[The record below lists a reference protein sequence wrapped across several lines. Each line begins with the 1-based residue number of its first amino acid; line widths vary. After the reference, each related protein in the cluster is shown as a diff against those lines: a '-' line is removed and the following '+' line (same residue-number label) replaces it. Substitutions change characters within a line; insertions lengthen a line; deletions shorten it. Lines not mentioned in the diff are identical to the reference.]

1 MKLTKSVAEHTPLPQ
16 NGQVILWDDDVKGF
30 GLRLT
35 SGSRTYI
42 VQARVKGI
50 SRRISLGRHG
60 VLTVQEARKR
70 AQQELAKMGQGK
82 DPVVEKKRSDAYGK
96 TLRDITDLYLKDRR
110 DLKESSQADIRK
122 HLDKSFTEWA
132 DRPAVEIT
140 RDKVASK
147 FAELSEKSSAQAN
160 QAFRVLRALMNYA
173 RAKYRPD
180 GQPIIIENPVRI
192 LSDAKLWN
200 RVPARS
206 GRIPTD
212 KIGAAWNELQA
223 LREDPAQT
231 NIGYVIA
238 DIVAFLMLTGARWT
252 EAAELT
258 WDRVNLDEK
267 WWFLPDPKNRNP
279 VKFPLSQV
287 AVKILQER
295 NISPMGEKSKFVF
308 PSWSASG
315 RVTEAR
321 SVLDRISTAAGARV
335 TAHDLRRTFRA
346 IAGECRIELWK
357 AKLLM
362 NHKLTQDVTI
372 GHYTETQ
379 DLRYLSSE
387 INMIADWILR
397 QGVIAASSNVVQM
410 HKKAFRV
417 RQ

>member
-1 MKLTKSVAEHTPLPQ
+1 MELTKISVEKLKLPAS
-16 NGQVILWDDDVKGF
+16 GQVLVWDDELTGF

-35 SGSRTYI
+35 KSGRMYI
-42 VQARVKGI
+42 VQARVKGV
-50 SRRISLGRHG
+50 SRRVSLGRHG
-60 VLTVQEARKR
+60 VLTLQEARKKALR
-70 AQQELAKMGQGK
+70 ELSSMLEGK
-82 DPVVEKKRSDAYGK
+82 DPVKEKKRTEAYGK
-96 TLRDITDLYLKDRR
+96 SLRDITDLYLKDRR
-110 DLKESSQADIRK
+110 DLKESSKKDIRK
-122 HLDKSFTEWA
+122 HLDKSFAEWA
-132 DRPAVEIT
+132 ERPAVEIT

-147 FAELSEKSSAQAN
+147 FAELSEKSHAQAN
-160 QAFRVLRALMNYA
+160 QAFRVLRAILNYA

-180 GQPIIIENPVRI
+180 DKPIIVENPVRI
-192 LSDAKLWN
+192 LSDMKVWN

-206 GRIPTD
+206 GRVPND

-223 LREDPAQT
+223 LREAPEQT
-231 NIGYVIA
+231 NVGKAIA

-267 WWFLPDPKNRNP
+267 WWYLPDPKNRNP

-287 AVKILQER
+287 AVKILEER
-295 NISPMGEKSKFVF
+295 PRTSEFVF

-387 INMIADWILR
+387 IDMIASWIVN
-397 QGVIAASSNVVQM
+397 QGVMASTDNVVQF
-410 HKKAFRV
+410 KRRGKST
-417 RQ
+417 